1 MGFFLFKYITMQLNL
16 KNPIAFIDLET
27 TGLDII
33 HDRVVQ
39 MSILRVDVKGTEE
52 MKTWVIN
59 PEMNIPSQNSKI
71 HGITNEMVKDKPTFK
86 EIAKSVTQLLKG
98 CDMAG
103 FNSNRFDIPVLAEE
117 FARAE
122 VDFDL
127 KKRKFVD
134 VQAIFHKLEQRNLSA
149 AYKFYCG
156 KTLDNAHDAEAD
168 TWATYE
174 VLKAQVE
181 RYDIVKN
188 DVNWLASFS
197 TYHKNA
203 DFVGRVIYNDKNE
216 EVFNFGKYKGKK
228 VTDIFKKDPNY
239 YSWIMNGDFSLYT
252 KKLLTEIYMRQKLA
266 IG

>member
-1 MGFFLFKYITMQLNL
+1 MGFFFFNPSQMQLNL
-16 KNPIAFIDLET
+16 KNPIAFFDLET

-39 MSILRVDVKGTEE
+39 MSILRIDLKGNEE
-52 MKTWVIN
+52 MKSWILN
-59 PEMNIPSQNSKI
+59 PECNIPDQNAKI

-86 EIAKSVTQLLKG
+86 EIGKTVAQFLKG

-103 FNSNRFDIPVLAEE
+103 FNSNRFDVPVLAEE

-127 KKRKFVD
+127 KNRKFVD
-134 VQAIFHKLEQRNLSA
+134 VQTIYHKLEQRNLSA
-149 AYKFYCG
+149 AYRFYCD
-156 KTLDNAHDAEAD
+156 KSLDNAHNAEAD
-168 TWATYE
+168 TVATYE

-181 RYDIVKN
+181 KYDIVKN
-188 DVNWLASFS
+188 DINWLAKFS

-203 DFVGRVIYNDKNE
+203 DFVGRVIFNDKKE
-216 EVFNFGKYKGKK
+216 EIFNFGKYKGKT
-228 VTDIFKKDPNY
+228 VRAVFKRDPNY

-252 KKLLTEIYMRQKLA
+252 KKVLTEIYMKEKLA